1 MRGHEYETLD
11 RDGAFLTQASDR
23 SGHESDAADA
33 ALAQEA
39 HALIS
44 LFLDIEDAQA
54 RRRCIDY
61 VRREAGG
68 ASRDGVA

>member
-1 MRGHEYETLD
+1 MQD
-11 RDGAFLTQASDR
+11 RDGAQGAQPSVVSRQDAGPSDDL
-23 SGHESDAADA
+23 G
-33 ALAQEA
+33 LAQEA

-61 VRREAGG
+61 VRREARGMSE
-68 ASRDGVA
+68 A